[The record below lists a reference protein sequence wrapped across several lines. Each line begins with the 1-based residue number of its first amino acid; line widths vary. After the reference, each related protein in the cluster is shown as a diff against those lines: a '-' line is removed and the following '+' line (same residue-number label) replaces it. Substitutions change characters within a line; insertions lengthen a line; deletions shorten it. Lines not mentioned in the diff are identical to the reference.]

1 MRAATVAA
9 THHASHRQA
18 FGKDLVAQPLMAGVL
33 ADLALESQAATA
45 LAVRLAGAADRAAR
59 GDAGET
65 ALLRLALPAA
75 KYWVCKRFPVHA
87 AEALECLGGNGYVE
101 ESGMPRIYREAPLNS
116 IWEGSGNVTALD
128 VLRALTRT
136 PQAADALVA
145 ELDAAAGADARLDAA
160 VAGLRQRMTALEATT
175 SLEAQHEARR
185 LAGQIAVTLA
195 AALLVRHAPG
205 PVAEAFC
212 ASRLEPAFPGGPG
225 VPFGGLPAGL
235 DLTAIIDRAQAG
247 PPGEAC

>member
-1 MRAATVAA
+1 
-9 THHASHRQA
+9 
-18 FGKDLVAQPLMAGVL
+18 
-33 ADLALESQAATA
+33 
-45 LAVRLAGAADRAAR
+45 
-59 GDAGET
+59 
-65 ALLRLALPAA
+65 
-75 KYWVCKRFPVHA
+75 
-87 AEALECLGGNGYVE
+87 
-101 ESGMPRIYREAPLNS
+101 MPRIYREAPLNS

-225 VPFGGLPAGL
+225 VPFGALPAGL

>member
-1 MRAATVAA
+1 MHTQYLAAGSAKRSSAA
-9 THHASHRQA
+9 SPAS
-18 FGKDLVAQPLMAGVL
+18 P
-33 ADLALESQAATA
+33 
-45 LAVRLAGAADRAAR
+45 RAAR
-59 GDAGET
+59 GDEQEA

-75 KYWVCKRFPVHA
+75 KYWVCKRFPTHA

-235 DLTAIIDRAQAG
+235 DLTSIIDRAQAG

>member
-9 THHASHRQA
+9 VHHASHRQA
-18 FGKDLVAQPLMAGVL
+18 FGKDLVAQPLMTNVL

-45 LAVRLAGAADRAAR
+45 LAFRLAGAADRAAH
-59 GDAGET
+59 GDAGEA

-75 KYWVCKRFPVHA
+75 KYWVCKRFPIHA

-101 ESGMPRIYREAPLNS
+101 ESGLPRLYREAPLNS

-136 PQAADALVA
+136 AGAGEALLA
-145 ELDAAAGADARLDAA
+145 ELDAAAGADARLGAA
-160 VAGLRQRMTALEATT
+160 VASLRRLMSALETTT

-195 AALLVRHAPG
+195 AALLVRHAPA
-205 PVAEAFC
+205 PVADAFC
-212 ASRLEPAFPGGPG
+212 ASRLEPGVPGGPG
-225 VPFGGLPAGL
+225 APFGTLPARL
-235 DLTAIIDRAQAG
+235 DLMAIVDRARAG
-247 PPGEAC
+247 PPGVA